1 MNRQE
6 PELEDL
12 YKDII
17 LDHYRRPRNREE
29 IEGADAT
36 AEGLNPLCGD
46 EIRVQVVFDDDRI
59 DRIGFRG
66 KGCSISQSSASLMTE
81 AVKEQSVDA
90 AERMKAEF
98 EMMLTEGAEPAEE
111 LGDLEAL
118 TGVAQFPVRIKC
130 ALLPWKVL
138 GEVLA
143 ERQGKTPE
151 TVSTE

>member
-6 PELEDL
+6 PDLEDL

-17 LDHYRRPRNREE
+17 LDHYRRPRNSEE
-29 IEGADAT
+29 IEGANAT

-46 EIRVQVVFDDDRI
+46 EVRVQVAFDDDRI

-81 AVKEQSVDA
+81 AVKEHTVGD

-98 EMMLTEGAEPAEE
+98 EMMLTEGAEPAAE

-138 GEVLA
+138 GEALA
-143 ERQGKTPE
+143 GRQGKTPE